1 LLVLHVFSYGIGS
14 ETTKARPTIKKDT
27 ACSSSEVIN
36 ILIEKTIYIYI
47 YIYIFHKLCTLTIA
61 Q

>member
-47 YIYIFHKLCTLTIA
+47 YIYIS
-61 Q
+61 